1 MIEENRNSIIVRN
14 VNTDSLEFSKFE
26 RAFSIYDLVYHQY
39 SFHAYTLL
47 DGNLYVPATVTPE
60 TVQTFFPNEAIVRNY
75 AGTPKP
81 KAAAFKMRNG
91 PRSDIQTE
99 ALGFLMG
106 MKNDQKERSRMLNL
120 ATGTGKTF
128 VSISMLSQYGVRGM
142 VLVDSVDL
150 ANQWKKE
157 FLFHTDMKDD
167 DVFIISGEESVSEA
181 KKNAKAK
188 VFISILKTIGSLIQA
203 DSDAMNSLMHK
214 LGIGVRIF
222 DECHT
227 NFKAIC
233 DINELSNVSYTVYLT
248 ATPNRS
254 DYKEDRLYGKV
265 FGKIPFYDGHK
276 NLNAKYHTV
285 VLCGFDSHPTGVQ
298 VASVKSKYGFSVTK
312 WAEFISSG
320 QQFDNYYKSLT
331 NVISKFKL
339 IEKGLKFA
347 IMLPTIDLIEKTKT
361 NLERDY
367 GIDVG
372 RFIGEIPK
380 DKRADELKKTVFL
393 TNQKIF
399 GKGIDVPDLDC
410 IVNYV
415 QLSSKVNLE
424 QILGRLRNNE
434 GHSHVLIDVTDTGFA
449 PCKTQQRSRKSF
461 YKTIA
466 KSLYTV
472 EGSLERDDQ

>member
-1 MIEENRNSIIVRN
+1 MIEENRNSIIVRG
-14 VNTDSLEFSKFE
+14 VKTDSPEFSKFE

-39 SFHAYTLL
+39 TFHAYTII

-60 TVQTFFPNEAIVRNY
+60 TMQSFFPSESIVRNY

-81 KAAAFKMRNG
+81 KTVSFTMRNG
-91 PRSDIQTE
+91 PRSDVQTE
-99 ALGFLMG
+99 ALAFLME
-106 MKNDQKERSRMLNL
+106 MKNDQETRSRMLNL
-120 ATGTGKTF
+120 ATGTGKTY
-128 VSISMLSQYGVRGM
+128 VSIAMLSKYGLRGM

-157 FLFHTDMKDD
+157 FLFHTDMKEKDI
-167 DVFIISGEESVSEA
+167 FIISGEESVAEA
-181 KKNAKAK
+181 KKDTSAK
-188 VFISILKTIGSLIQA
+188 VFIAILKTIGSLIQA
-203 DSDAMNSLMHK
+203 DSNAMNDLTHK
-214 LGIGVRIF
+214 LGIGMRIF

-285 VLCGFDSHPTGVQ
+285 VLCGFDSHPTGLQ
-298 VASVKSKYGFSVTK
+298 IASVKTKYGFSVTK

-320 QQFDNYYKSLT
+320 VQFDNYYKSLT
-331 NVISKFKL
+331 NVIKKFKL
-339 IEKGLKFA
+339 FDKNLKFA

-361 NLERDY
+361 KLEDDY

-372 RFIGEIPK
+372 EFIGEIPK
-380 DKRADELKKTVFL
+380 DQRSAELKKTVFI

-449 PCKTQQRSRKSF
+449 PCKVQQRTRKSF

-466 KSLYTV
+466 KSLFTV
-472 EGSLERDDQ
+472 EESLERDDQ